1 MEQSKAWW
9 IIIIVAMVL
18 GFLSLGFISGI
29 LIFLSID
36 AGYMHWLE
44 GVIIGTSL
52 FSMVG
57 MVATV
62 IIAVNKLY
70 DL

>member
-9 IIIIVAMVL
+9 IVIIVAMVL
-18 GFLSLGFISGI
+18 GFLVFGVTSGL

-44 GVIIGTSL
+44 GVIVGASW